1 VRIQNRLACLKS
13 SFTEFSLME
22 WVVLWVADPSIDPSL
37 GMIEVVQ
44 EVGETIYVPQGWWHC
59 VLNLGLTVAA
69 TENVMLKEM
78 LSEPFVETLRTLSP
92 EHTDAWLHQLNVHRP
107 ELVTLVGGGAHA
119 GSEGRDDDGGQE
131 QEGTEGNT
139 DKSSDTSSQLVAN
152 ENGVAAL
159 GIDAQ
164 CEGAPQSAVDEI

>member
-1 VRIQNRLACLKS
+1 
-13 SFTEFSLME
+13 ME
-22 WVVLWVADPSIDPSL
+22 CVVLWVADPSIDPSL

-107 ELVTLVGGGAHA
+107 ELVTLVGGGANA

-131 QEGTEGNT
+131 QGNEGNT

-159 GIDAQ
+159 GIDVQ
-164 CEGAPQSAVDEI
+164 CDGTAQSAVDEI